1 MKKLIWGVYKKGF
14 TSECEERF
22 DMFTGIIRG
31 LGKIKELKELSEGRT
46 FIVEPGFDVSDLKHG
61 DSLAVNGTCL
71 TVEENHGDSVQLTAI
86 RQTLAVTS
94 LGDLEQGSRI
104 NLEPA
109 ACLGDPMGGHMVSGH
124 VDGICK
130 VVSRTEVGTGAEI
143 ELELAPGFSHL
154 VIDKGSITL
163 DGVSLTLA
171 DVKESVV
178 KVCLIPE
185 TLERTT
191 IGEWQV
197 GRKVNFEVDLVGKYV
212 QKMLQGGWR
221 PEGANA

>member
-1 MKKLIWGVYKKGF
+1 
-14 TSECEERF
+14 
-22 DMFTGIIRG
+22 
-31 LGKIKELKELSEGRT
+31 
-46 FIVEPGFDVSDLKHG
+46 
-61 DSLAVNGTCL
+61 
-71 TVEENHGDSVQLTAI
+71 
-86 RQTLAVTS
+86 
-94 LGDLEQGSRI
+94 
-104 NLEPA
+104 
-109 ACLGDPMGGHMVSGH
+109 MVSGH

-130 VVSRTEVGTGAEI
+130 VVSRAEVGTGAEI

-171 DVKESVV
+171 EVKESII

-191 IGEWQV
+191 IGEWRV

-212 QKMLQGGWR
+212 QKMLQGGWK
-221 PEGANA
+221 PEGINA

>member
-1 MKKLIWGVYKKGF
+1 ML
-14 TSECEERF
+14 
-22 DMFTGIIRG
+22 TGIIRG
-31 LGKIKELKELSEGRT
+31 LGKIKELKELEEGRT
-46 FIVEPGFDVSDLKHG
+46 FFVEPGFDVSALKHG

-71 TVEENHGDSVQLTAI
+71 TVEENDGKIVQLTAI

-94 LGDLEQGSRI
+94 LGSLESGNRI

-124 VDGICK
+124 VDGICT

-143 ELELAPGFSHL
+143 ELELAPGFAHL
-154 VIDKGSITL
+154 IIEKGSITL

-171 DVKESVV
+171 DVKKSMI

-185 TLERTT
+185 SLERTT

-212 QKMLQGGWR
+212 QKMLQSGWK
-221 PEGANA
+221 PEGSDA